1 MELMFVLLTV
11 LAMGILCLSVYI
23 IYLTKKNDLKE
34 ILRFFSKF
42 LIFVFGFFALAYV
55 VLSLVSLFS
64 KSLNEVSMILL
75 LDLSFRGYF
84 FYYIFKDAMFLMNQ
98 LNHGSIFETQNA
110 DAVLRMGK
118 NFILITAIQIL
129 TGLGISIVRY
139 IGGTYSKEFIVTISS
154 EPLLFIVVGFIL
166 YILALIYR
174 KAIDIYEENKLTV

>member
-1 MELMFVLLTV
+1 MSFIFVLLTV
-11 LAMGILCLSVYI
+11 LALGILSLSVYI
-23 IYLTKKNDLKE
+23 IYLTKQSDLKE

-42 LIFVFGFFALAYV
+42 LVFVFGFFALVYV
-55 VLSLVSLFS
+55 VLSLISLFS

-84 FYYIFKDAMFLMNQ
+84 FYYIFKDVLFLMNQ
-98 LNHGSIFETQNA
+98 LNQGSIFEKQNA

-129 TGLGISIVRY
+129 TGLGISMVRF
-139 IGGTYSKEFIVTISS
+139 IGGTYHKEFIVTIAT